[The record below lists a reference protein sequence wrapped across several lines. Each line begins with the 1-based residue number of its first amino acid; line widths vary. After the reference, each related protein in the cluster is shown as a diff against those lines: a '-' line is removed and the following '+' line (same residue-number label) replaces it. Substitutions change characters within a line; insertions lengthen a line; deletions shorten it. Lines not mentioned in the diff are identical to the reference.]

1 MNKNMSEFMEL
12 LEHYFTVYLPSSVG
26 VSPNT
31 ITSYKYAFK
40 LLLRFLGE
48 KYSLA
53 PDRITFADLNYET
66 ITNFLE
72 WLEVERTCSVS
83 TRNQRL
89 AALSAFSAYAQSRSF
104 DAACCFRKD
113 INKIPAKKQGQPT
126 RTAFSL
132 NEVKLLLSL
141 PDTKS
146 KIGLRDRTLLSVMY
160 ASGAR
165 AQEMCNLTVADVR
178 FDKETATLTLKGKG
192 GKYRHIGI
200 PTAPAKILKQ
210 YIVFREI
217 DRCFDKFVF
226 PSQTHAQMTVSCVEG
241 IFKKYVSLARKR
253 HPDLF
258 RAKSYSPHSM
268 RHSTATHMLEAG
280 VPLIV
285 IKNFLGHSSLQTTQ
299 VYAAVSQC
307 TLNKHIQDWNKKWFS
322 DDGSLEHQLKAE
334 IPSFLI

>member
-1 MNKNMSEFMEL
+1 MGIFADYVGKLDIPEEKRSEYARQMLTL
-12 LEHYFTVYLPSSVG
+12 LHAGGMLSVDG
-26 VSPNT
+26 VGLFGRRIQLFYPPE
-31 ITSYKYAFK
+31 
-40 LLLRFLGE
+40 LGE
-48 KYSLA
+48 DHCTRGWYNYFEDDCWGPWEFNA
-53 PDRITFADLNYET
+53 DAGIFCPD
-66 ITNFLE
+66 
-72 WLEVERTCSVS
+72 
-83 TRNQRL
+83 
-89 AALSAFSAYAQSRSF
+89 
-104 DAACCFRKD
+104 
-113 INKIPAKKQGQPT
+113 
-126 RTAFSL
+126 
-132 NEVKLLLSL
+132 
-141 PDTKS
+141 
-146 KIGLRDRTLLSVMY
+146 KIGSGAFHTVVVAANILTALYSKNYNIVAVDGEYIREHKYIGWLNSVLGTQYTNWRTSVMY

-178 FDKETATLTLKGKG
+178 FDKEAATLTLKGKG

-217 DRCFDKFVF
+217 DRRFDEFVF

-241 IFKKYVSLARKR
+241 IFKKYISLARKR

-322 DDGSLEHQLKAE
+322 DNGSLEHQLKAE